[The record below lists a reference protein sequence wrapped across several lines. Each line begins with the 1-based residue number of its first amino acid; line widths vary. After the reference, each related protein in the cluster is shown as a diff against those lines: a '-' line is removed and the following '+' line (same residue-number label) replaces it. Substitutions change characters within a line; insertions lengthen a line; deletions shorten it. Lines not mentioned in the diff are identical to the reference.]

1 MPGMEMLQEDTREQL
16 LDDVLRLAV
25 DPHHP
30 PWNAP
35 PPTEPAVTLTRPN
48 TSSPPHRAQQ
58 QPAGRR
64 SAHCGAQEGGRVAD
78 LLVETPNGF
87 RLARGIV
94 DATTCAL

>member
-1 MPGMEMLQEDTREQL
+1 MLQEDTREQL

-30 PWNAP
+30 PWNDP
-35 PPTEPAVTLTRPN
+35 PPTEPAVTPTRPT
-48 TSSPPHRAQQ
+48 TSSAPRRTQQQ

-64 SAHCGAQEGGRVAD
+64 SAHCGAQEGGGVAD
-78 LLVETPNGF
+78 MLVELPNGF